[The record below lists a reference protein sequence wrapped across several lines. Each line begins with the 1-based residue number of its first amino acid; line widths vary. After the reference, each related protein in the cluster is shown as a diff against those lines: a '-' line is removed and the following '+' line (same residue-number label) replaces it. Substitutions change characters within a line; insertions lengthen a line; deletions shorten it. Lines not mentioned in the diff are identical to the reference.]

1 MTPLFRADQVGS
13 LIRPEHLLEAY
24 KANDEAALQKAIQQ
38 AIASIVKKQLD
49 LSIRPITSGECER
62 TAFYKGFY
70 EQLQG
75 IESRDVR
82 VPEDFRPN
90 IPVIDGLS
98 RVGVKQTEASVATG
112 KVKWVRPAYLDAWNM
127 IKAELPEQEWKNCKI
142 ALPSPTF
149 NHIWL
154 RNGTA
159 YSPDVYANDR
169 DFFADVAAAYRA
181 EINALYD
188 AGLRNIQIDD
198 PQLTYFILDSFKDGI
213 RQEKVDPDELLDT
226 YVWVLNEI
234 VKGRPSDLFLG
245 IHLCRGNMP
254 GVNTG
259 FLEGSYERI
268 AEKLLGG
275 LDFDTFYLE
284 FDDARSGTF
293 DPLRFLPLGKSVT
306 LGLISTKT
314 PDLENIED
322 IQKRV
327 REAADVIAAAQKRS
341 AEEVIEDSLAI
352 SPQCGFASAH
362 YGRNV
367 GTEERMWEKLVLV
380 RDAARSIWKDAQ

>member
-1 MTPLFRADQVGS
+1 MAPLFRADQVGS
-13 LIRPEHLLEAY
+13 LIRPQHLLEAY
-24 KANDEAALQKAIQQ
+24 GAKDEAVLQTTIKEAIGT
-38 AIASIVKKQLD
+38 IVKKQLD
-49 LSIRPITSGECER
+49 LSIRPITSGEYER

-75 IESRDVR
+75 IESRTAQL
-82 VPEDFRPN
+82 PEDFRPN
-90 IPVIDGLS
+90 IPVIDGML
-98 RVGVKQTEASVATG
+98 RVGVKQVEASIATG
-112 KVKWVRPAYLDAWNM
+112 KIKWTRPAYLDAWNM

-159 YSPDVYANDR
+159 YSTDVYASNR
-169 DFFADVAAAYRA
+169 DFFADVAVAYRA
-181 EINALYD
+181 EIEVLYD

-198 PQLTYFILDSFKDGI
+198 PQLTYFILESFKEGI
-213 RQEKVDPDELLDT
+213 RQENVDPGELLDT

-234 VKGRPSDLFLG
+234 VKDRPSDLFVG

-259 FLEGSYERI
+259 FLEGSYEKI
-268 AEKLLGG
+268 AEKLLGE

-293 DPLRFLPLGKSVT
+293 DPLRFLPRGKSVT

-314 PDLENIED
+314 PDMENIED

-327 REAADVIAAAQKRS
+327 RDAAGVIAAAQKRS